1 MFYFDEVCGKKVV
14 KSDMIEEI
22 ECFFTTRDF
31 CVFSKTEDMA
41 DNREL
46 LFNYLGEI
54 PAINQPVHGV
64 NIAKVS
70 ENKRFYE
77 SSDGLLLEGKG
88 AAYMNFG
95 DCVPLI
101 FYYNGAVMISH
112 AGWRGTVQKMAQVS
126 VLRFV
131 EEYGANPCDIK
142 AVVGPAICKNC
153 YNVGEDVYEELYQT
167 VANPN
172 GLFEKEGDKFF
183 VDLKGINKQQLIEC
197 GVEKIDVCPFCTACG
212 EKLFFSYRCENHTGY
227 RHSVVVKL

>member
-95 DCVPLI
+95 DCTPLV
-101 FYYNGAVMISH
+101 FSFSKGAMIAH
-112 AGWRGTVQKMAQVS
+112 AGWRGTAQMMAKVA
-126 VLRFV
+126 VKRICD
-131 EEYGANPCDIK
+131 EYGIKPQDIK
-142 AVVGPAICKNC
+142 VAIGPAICGKC
-153 YNVGEDVYEELYQT
+153 YDVGQDVYEALLAT
-167 VANPN
+167 VN
-172 GLFEKEGDKFF
+172 GAGQGFAQRADKYF
-183 VDLKGINKQQLIEC
+183 VDLKTINQRQLLEC
-197 GVEKIDVCPFCTACG
+197 GVKQIDVCPYCTACG
-212 EKLFFSYRCENHTGY
+212 EKLFYSYRYEKTGY
-227 RHSVVVKL
+227 RHSAVVRV